1 MSFQPIVPFGGF
13 AGWKFLQRTQEAQRE
28 THSQN
33 AATQRETTYF
43 KERITTIQ
51 SAEALV
57 SDRTLRKVAL
67 GAFGLEADLDNTF
80 FIKKILEDGTTNP
93 KALSNRLSDKRYLA
107 MSEAFGFDDL
117 SVPGPL
123 KVGFGEQIIQSYL
136 DRSFEAAIG
145 NQNSNMRLALGL
157 QRDLPLLVAKDTSN
171 DAKWY
176 AIMGQAPLR
185 KVFEVALGLPDSFAA
200 LDLDQQLRTFK
211 SRADNFFGS
220 PDLSTF
226 TSPEKLEELTQQFF
240 ARAPAGE
247 SSQLG
252 STRNSVALAL
262 LRSAPNR

>member
-1 MSFQPIVPFGGF
+1 MP
-13 AGWKFLQRTQEAQRE
+13 
-28 THSQN
+28 
-33 AATQRETTYF
+33 
-43 KERITTIQ
+43 
-51 SAEALV
+51 SARLIS
-57 SDRTLRKVAL
+57 SDQ
-67 GAFGLEADLDNTF
+67 
-80 FIKKILEDGTTNP
+80 
-93 KALSNRLSDKRYLA
+93 RLSKCQITADFVKRERRCQVGSGLAGVQIAAYLDKRWHSWL
-107 MSEAFGFDDL
+107 G
-117 SVPGPL
+117 V
-123 KVGFGEQIIQSYL
+123 II
-136 DRSFEAAIG
+136 
-145 NQNSNMRLALGL
+145 ALGL
-157 QRDLPLLVAKDTSN
+157 QRDLPLLAAKDTSN

-262 LRSAPNR
+262 LRSAPN

>member
-107 MSEAFGFDDL
+107 MS
-117 SVPGPL
+117 
-123 KVGFGEQIIQSYL
+123 
-136 DRSFEAAIG
+136 
-145 NQNSNMRLALGL
+145 
-157 QRDLPLLVAKDTSN
+157 
-171 DAKWY
+171 
-176 AIMGQAPLR
+176 
-185 KVFEVALGLPDSFAA
+185 
-200 LDLDQQLRTFK
+200 
-211 SRADNFFGS
+211 
-220 PDLSTF
+220 
-226 TSPEKLEELTQQFF
+226 
-240 ARAPAGE
+240 
-247 SSQLG
+247 
-252 STRNSVALAL
+252 
-262 LRSAPNR
+262 